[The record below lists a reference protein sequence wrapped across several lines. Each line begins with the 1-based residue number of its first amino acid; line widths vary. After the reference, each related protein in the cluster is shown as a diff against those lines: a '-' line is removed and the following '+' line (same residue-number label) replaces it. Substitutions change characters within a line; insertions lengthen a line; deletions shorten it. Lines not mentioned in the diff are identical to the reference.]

1 MGNNVVKSI
10 LVAALLIVLS
20 FSVGVTAAEDA
31 KGAGMI
37 IAASCALVAALCV
50 GKKAWLLLLFL
61 PYHAFSPVWGV
72 SFLPTQILTYAVAF
86 LVLLYWLSLK
96 IIGNVNFEWKSMP
109 VFDVLF
115 ISLIIVGLYA
125 FYRHPVSIGTL
136 NQIMGTETQYVGG
149 TIYYLMFIALLG
161 YIAYSVIPMPLQ
173 KMEKY
178 VKSIVWFVF
187 ICAIIYTIRKLLKG
201 NDNLEGFSDTEDRS
215 VMSARISAYLA
226 LSIIIM
232 MYVYGSKK
240 IGEILKSPK
249 YIILMFFAA
258 SGVMVAGSRG
268 QMARVLC
275 MMLPLALMK
284 GEFKIFVLLGG
295 FGLSALFV
303 ASDADVLRYAPYGLQ
318 RVASAIPSLKV
329 DSLVRRRAQGSLD
342 TRFRLWDIALDHRT
356 GYIKNYV
363 WGDGFG
369 MDRKQLSRTVTVET
383 SIEKTLM
390 STGEWHSGPISMI
403 HRLGYVG
410 FSITTCIFLYM
421 LPIAYRTMK
430 AYQRHPLFP
439 AVILIIPHVYG
450 HVWYMYG
457 AVADFRYFFQ
467 AATGPLFMLKVF
479 YCEGIKNGIIK
490 PLFARSSYVPLAI
503 QERQYEE
510 PGVPEYPL
518 PRKLK
523 ALQNK

>member
-61 PYHAFSPVWGV
+61 PYYSHVPVLPV
-72 SFLPTQILTYAVAF
+72 AFLPAHILTFAVAF

-115 ISLIIVGLYA
+115 ISLIMLGVYA
-125 FYRHPVSIGTL
+125 FYRYPSSIGL
-136 NQIMGTETQYVGG
+136 LHEILGVDTENIGGKGYV
-149 TIYYLMFIALLG
+149 FIFFSILG
-161 YIAYSVIPMPLQ
+161 YIAYSVIPMPLK

-178 VKSIVWFVF
+178 VKHILWFAF
-187 ICAIIYTIRKLLKG
+187 ICAILCTIRVTLRG
-201 NDNLEGFSDTEDRS
+201 NDNIEAFSDTADRS
-215 VMSARISAYLA
+215 MLSARMSYFLR
-226 LSIIIM
+226 LSLIIFL
-232 MYVYGSKK
+232 YVYGTKT

-249 YIILMFFAA
+249 YIFLMLVAA
-258 SGVMVAGSRG
+258 CGVFLAGARG
-268 QMARVLC
+268 QMARLLC
-275 MMLPLALMK
+275 MLLPLALLK
-284 GEFKIFVLLGG
+284 REFWFFVLMGGVGLG
-295 FGLSALFV
+295 ALFA
-303 ASDADVLRYAPYGLQ
+303 ASEAGILKSAPYGFQ
-318 RVASAIPSLKV
+318 RVASAIPELKV
-329 DSLVRRRAQGSLD
+329 NPEIRRRAQGSLN
-342 TRFRLWDIALDHRT
+342 TRFRIWDVAMDHRT
-356 GYIKNYV
+356 GYIKDYV
-363 WGDGFG
+363 WGDGFS
-369 MDRKQLSRTVTVET
+369 MNKKQLRRLTAFET
-383 SIEKTLM
+383 QQEVGLSV
-390 STGEWHSGPISMI
+390 TGEWHSGPIAMI

-410 FSITTCIFLYM
+410 LSITTCIFLYM
-421 LPIAYRTMK
+421 MVMAYRTMK
-430 AYQRHPLFP
+430 AYRRHPLFP
-439 AVILIIPHVYG
+439 IVVLVLPHVYG
-450 HVWYMYG
+450 DIWYMYG
-457 AVADFRYFFQ
+457 AIADFRYFFSF
-467 AATGPLFMLKVF
+467 ATANLFMLKVF

-518 PRKLK
+518 SRKLK